1 MEGKKVLQI
10 NGIAIDKNQLKK
22 QLENIATTHNL
33 TSKSDKETYPIPRM
47 LENYEVIKMVYK
59 MLNNNLKQE
68 ITIHPAGEW
77 LLDNFYIIE
86 ETVKIIKKELTQK
99 KYQNFVGIK
108 SGKYEGYARIYVL
121 AAEIVAYTDNKINR
135 EELEEY
141 LISYQKAKYLSMEEV
156 WNIGTFLEIAI
167 IENIR
172 EICEKIY
179 NSQIQK
185 IKAKTIIEK
194 TLEKKETDLKEN
206 TTAILKEVKQKV
218 KLNAIDNSRY
228 AYIEY
233 MSYSLK
239 KYGKKAYSYQKALE
253 EIVSRSGITVQQAIK
268 REHIDIAVRKVSI
281 GNGILS
287 LKSIQRMNFSE
298 IFEKVNGIEEL
309 LRQDPAGVYEKMD
322 YKTKEYYRNKIKEI
336 GYETKLSEIYISQK
350 LLELANQHEEGNK
363 KNHIGY
369 YLIDNGIEKLYK
381 ELGYRYKDIRRQNKM
396 KIYILA
402 MSFFSIAISIILGMT
417 LNKTNNI
424 ANKIIGIILLIIPIS
439 EIIIHIMQHI
449 LGKIIKPKI
458 IPKMDFTNGIDKEH
472 ATFVVIPTIVK
483 SKEKVKELAEKL
495 EVFYLANKSEN
506 LYFSILGDC
515 SQSKTEEES
524 FDKEVI
530 EAGIEEIQKLN
541 KKYSKEFPKF
551 NFIYRKR
558 EWNSHEN
565 SYLGWE
571 RKRGYLNQF
580 NKFLLG
586 EEQENFRVNTIPKE
600 KRPRIKY
607 VITLDSDTDLP
618 IGTASELIGA
628 MAHIL
633 NRPII
638 DEKKKVVIDG
648 YGIMQPR
655 IGVKLD
661 ISYKNLFTKIFAGQ
675 GGTDLYS
682 NAISDIYQDNFG
694 EGIFTGKGI
703 YDLKVFETVMNG
715 TIPENTVL
723 SHDLLEGCYLR
734 CGLVS
739 DVMLIDD
746 YPSKYMSHI
755 NRLSRWIRGDW
766 QIIKWLNNK
775 RLNVISRY
783 KIFDNLR
790 RSLLE
795 IASIICII
803 YFLESKTIMTI
814 SLLAVAIPYILEII
828 NYIMFRKEGE
838 KYQKTFVHKIGT
850 LQGAIYRTIL
860 AIGTLPYKAYM
871 SLIAIIK
878 TIYRLTITHKHLLEW
893 TTSEEAEKIS
903 KTDIISYYRIMIANV
918 ILGLLMLCVS
928 IVEQNIYELIIGTI
942 WIITPGIMCYISITP
957 REREKIEEITEKE
970 ENYIIKVAKRTWDF
984 FEDYLTQ
991 ENNYLIIDNY
1001 QEGRVPQTVSRTS
1014 STNIGLSLLAVIS
1027 SYDMVFISKNKTIE
1041 TLERIID
1048 TIESL
1053 PKWNGHLYN
1062 WYNTKTMQ
1070 SLMPRYISTVDSGN
1084 FVGYL
1089 YVTKGFIDNLLEEG
1103 QNLQLKLNIESENKK
1118 GKTKNIGAVRRYK
1131 SSQKIKRIDYIGKLK
1146 KMKRQL
1152 TTLIK
1157 NTDFS
1162 VLYSPEQ
1169 RLFSI
1174 GFNVEENKLT
1184 DSYYDLL
1191 ASEARQASIV
1201 AIAKKDVPVKHWHN
1215 LSRTLTNLKDYKGL
1229 ISWSGTAFEYLMPNI
1244 NIPVYEGSLI
1254 DESCKFMIM
1263 SQREY
1268 AKKLGISWGI
1278 SEAAFNLKDLKSN
1291 YQYKAFGI
1299 PWLGLKRGLAD
1310 EMVVS
1315 SYGSILAINYIPKE
1329 VIKNLKELEKQGM
1342 LNKYGFYESIDYTP
1356 ERVEKGKTSSVV
1368 KTYMAHHQ
1376 ALILLSIN
1384 NLINNNI
1391 LQKRFMNNPEIAG
1404 TQILLQ
1410 ERMPET
1416 FIITKETKEK
1426 IEKIKYKDYEGYT
1439 EQTFNKIDERVIRG
1453 NVISNTNYTVAI
1465 DQKGNG
1471 FSTIGDIYINRYKKT
1486 SEENQGIFLYVKNIQ
1501 TNKVWSTNYNKQND
1515 DIKNESYSISFM
1527 PDRIKQKIVV
1537 DGIKT
1542 TMNVT
1547 VSSNDPV
1554 EIRRLEITNN
1564 TNTEQTLEVVS
1575 YFEPILSRPEQDYSH
1590 QAFNNLFL
1598 VYEYDEETGAL
1609 IVKRK
1614 KRSANDTEVYLATK
1628 LSTNVEQIG
1637 KSEYEIDKEKFIGRG
1652 NLEIPKMIKQS
1663 LPFSKSTDLVTEPI
1677 VAMKNI
1683 IKVLPE
1689 QTAFVD
1695 LIISVENDKEQCI
1708 KNLEKYQMSNIEST
1722 FEISKAR
1729 CEAESRYLSIK
1740 GTEIE
1745 LYQKML
1751 SYILFDNPLKSKWIS
1766 QLPKISYNKSEL
1778 WKYGISGDMPIMLV
1792 QIRNMNDIYVIKQV
1806 LKAYEFF
1813 RTKNIFV
1820 ELVILNEEKY
1830 SYENYIRDEIEK
1842 ELANSNMTYLK
1853 NIRGGIF
1860 LLEQNEMDSKD
1871 VDLIKFVSS
1880 IIIDSHLGDLKTVIN
1895 DMEEDELGRI
1905 Q

>member
-10 NGIAIDKNQLKK
+10 NGIAIDKSQLKK
-22 QLENIATTHNL
+22 QLENVATTHNL
-33 TSKSDKETYPIPRM
+33 KSKSDKQTYPIPRM
-47 LENYEVIKMVYK
+47 LENYEVIKSVYK

-86 ETVKIIKKELTQK
+86 ETIKIIKKELTQK

-108 SGKYEGYARIYVL
+108 SGKYEGYARIFVL
-121 AAEIVAYTDNKINR
+121 ASEIVAYTDNKINR

-167 IENIR
+167 IENTR
-172 EICEKIY
+172 EICERIY

-185 IKAKTIIEK
+185 MRAKNIIEK

-206 TTAILKEVKQKV
+206 TTALLKEVKQKE
-218 KLNAIDNSRY
+218 KLNIIDNSRY

-253 EIVSRSGITVQQAIK
+253 EIVSRTGITVQEAIK

-287 LKSIQRMNFSE
+287 LKAIQRMNFSE

-336 GYETKLSEIYISQK
+336 GYETKTSEIYISQK
-350 LLELANQHEEGNK
+350 LLELANQNGDGNK
-363 KNHIGY
+363 KSHIGY

-381 ELGYRYKDIRRQNKM
+381 ELGYRYKDIKKENKM

-417 LNKTNNI
+417 LNKTNNLV
-424 ANKIIGIILLIIPIS
+424 NKIIGIILLAIPIS
-439 EIIIHIMQHI
+439 EIIIHIMQYI

-458 IPKMDFTNGIDKEH
+458 IPKIDFTNGIDTEH

-483 SKEKVKELAEKL
+483 SREKVKELAKKL
-495 EVFYLANKSEN
+495 EIFYLANRSEN

-515 SQSKTEEES
+515 SQSRNEEEE

-530 EAGIEEIQKLN
+530 QAGLEETERLN
-541 KKYSKEFPKF
+541 RKYSKEFPKF
-551 NFIYRKR
+551 HFIYRKR
-558 EWNSHEN
+558 EWNPHEN
-565 SYLGWE
+565 AYLGWE

-586 EEQENFRVNTIPKE
+586 EEQESFRVNTIPKDN
-600 KRPRIKY
+600 KPRIKY

-618 IGTASELIGA
+618 IGTAEELIGA

-633 NRPII
+633 NKPII
-638 DEKKKVVIDG
+638 DQTKKVVIDG

-703 YDLKVFETVMNG
+703 YDLKVFETVMKG
-715 TIPENTVL
+715 AIPENTVL

-766 QIIKWLNNK
+766 QIIKWLNSK
-775 RLNVISRY
+775 QLNIISRY

-795 IASIICII
+795 IACIICII
-803 YFLESKTIMTI
+803 YFLENKTIMTL

-838 KYQKTFVHKIGT
+838 KYQKTFIHKVGT
-850 LQGAIYRTIL
+850 IQGAIYRLIL
-860 AIGTLPYKAYM
+860 SIGTLPYKAYM
-871 SLIAIIK
+871 SITAIFK

-893 TTSEEAEKIS
+893 MTSEEAEKTS
-903 KTDIISYYRIMIANV
+903 KTDVISYYRLMIANI
-918 ILGLLMLCVS
+918 ILGILMLSVS
-928 IVEQNIYELIIGTI
+928 IIEQNIYVLIIGTI
-942 WIITPGIMCYISITP
+942 WIITPGVMCYISITP

-970 ENYIIKVAKRTWDF
+970 ENYILKVAKRTWDF
-984 FEDYLTQ
+984 FEEYLTK

-1001 QEGRVPQTVSRTS
+1001 QEGRSPQTVSRTS

-1027 SYDMVFISKNKTIE
+1027 GYDIGFISKDKTIE
-1041 TLERIID
+1041 LLEKIID
-1048 TIESL
+1048 VIDGL

-1070 SLMPRYISTVDSGN
+1070 SLMPRYVSTVDSGN

-1089 YVTKGFIDNLLEEG
+1089 YVTKGFIENTLEQH
-1103 QNLQLKLNIESENKK
+1103 QNLELKRDINSTRTIKK
-1118 GKTKNIGAVRRYK
+1118 YK
-1131 SSQKIKRIDYIGKLK
+1131 CSSKIKRIDYIEKLK
-1146 KMKRQL
+1146 KMRRQL

-1201 AIAKKDVPVKHWHN
+1201 AIAKKDVPVKHWNN

-1244 NIPVYEGSLI
+1244 NIPVYKGSLI

-1329 VIKNLKELEKQGM
+1329 VIRNLKELESQGM
-1342 LNKYGFYESIDYTP
+1342 LDKYGFYESIDYTP
-1356 ERVEKGKTSSVV
+1356 ERVEKGQTSSVV

-1384 NLINNNI
+1384 NLVNNNI
-1391 LQKRFMNNPEIAG
+1391 LQKRFMTNPEIAG

-1453 NVISNTNYTVAI
+1453 NVISNENYTVAI
-1465 DQKGNG
+1465 NQKGNG
-1471 FSTIGDIYINRYKKT
+1471 FSKYGDIYINRYKNT
-1486 SEENQGIFLYVKNIQ
+1486 SEENQGIFLYIKNIQ
-1501 TNKVWSTNYNKQND
+1501 TNKIWSTNYNKQNN

-1527 PDRIKQKIVV
+1527 PDRVKEKIIV

-1542 TMNVT
+1542 IMNVT

-1575 YFEPILSRPEQDYSH
+1575 YFEPILSKPEQDYSH

-1598 VYEYDEETGAL
+1598 VYEYDEETDSL

-1614 KRSANDTEVYLATK
+1614 KRGANDKEVYLATK
-1628 LSTNVEQIG
+1628 LSTDAEQIG
-1637 KSEYEIDKEKFIGRG
+1637 KTEYEIDKEKFIGRG

-1677 VAMKNI
+1677 IAMKNI
-1683 IKVLPE
+1683 VKVLPE
-1689 QTAFVD
+1689 QTIYVD
-1695 LIISVENDKEQCI
+1695 LIISVEKDKEQCI
-1708 KNLEKYQMSNIEST
+1708 SNLAKYQISNIERT

-1729 CEAESRYLSIK
+1729 CEAESRYLNIK

-1766 QLPKISYNKSEL
+1766 KVPKKRYNKSEL
-1778 WKYGISGDMPIMLV
+1778 WKYGISGDMPIILV

-1842 ELANSNMTYLK
+1842 EIANNNMTYLK
-1853 NIRGGIF
+1853 NIRSGIF
-1860 LLEQNEMDSKD
+1860 LLEQNEMDLKD

-1880 IIIDSHLGDLKTVIN
+1880 IVIDSHLGNLKTVIH
-1895 DMEEDELGRI
+1895 DMEDDELGRI
-1905 Q
+1905 

>member
-1 MEGKKVLQI
+1 MEAKKILQI
-10 NGIAIDKNQLKK
+10 NGIAVDKNQLKN
-22 QLENIATTHNL
+22 QLENIATTHNI
-33 TSKSDKETYPIPRM
+33 TAKTDKATYPIPRM
-47 LENYEVIKMVYK
+47 IENYEVIKTVYK
-59 MLNNNLKQE
+59 MLNSNLKQE

-86 ETVKIIKKELTQK
+86 ETVKTIRKDITQK
-99 KYQNFVGIK
+99 KYRNFVGIK
-108 SGKYEGYARIYVL
+108 SGKYEGYARVYVL
-121 AAEIVAYTDNKINR
+121 ASEIIAYTDNKINR

-141 LISYQKAKYLSMEEV
+141 LIAYQKAKYLSMEEV
-156 WNIGTFLEIAI
+156 WNIGTFLQIAI

-179 NSQIQK
+179 SSQIQK
-185 IKAKTIIEK
+185 IRAKNIIEK
-194 TLEKKETDLKEN
+194 TLEKRQTEMKEN
-206 TTAILKEVKQKV
+206 NIIRKEVKKKI
-218 KLNAIDNSRY
+218 KLNEIDNSRY

-239 KYGKKAYSYQKALE
+239 KYGKRAYSYQKTLE
-253 EIVSRSGITVQQAIK
+253 EIVSRTGITVQEAIK

-287 LKSIQRMNFSE
+287 LKAIQRMNFSE

-309 LRQDPAGVYEKMD
+309 LRQDPASVYEKMD
-322 YKTKEYYRNKIKEI
+322 YKTKEYYRNQIKEI
-336 GYETKLSEIYISQK
+336 GYETKISEIYITQK
-350 LLELANQHEEGNK
+350 LLELANKCEEGSK
-363 KNHIGY
+363 KRHIGY
-369 YLIDNGIEKLYK
+369 YLVDKGIEELYK
-381 ELGYRYKDIRRQNKM
+381 KLGYRYKDIQKENKM

-402 MSFFSIAISIILGMT
+402 TIFFSISISVILGLT
-417 LNKTNNI
+417 LNKNNLI
-424 ANKIIGIILLIIPIS
+424 YGIIGTILLIIPIS
-439 EIIIHIMQHI
+439 EVIIQIMQYI

-458 IPKMDFTNGIDKEH
+458 IPKMDFTNGIDKEN

-483 SKEKVKELAEKL
+483 TKEKIKELAQKL

-515 SQSKTEEES
+515 SESKKEEED

-530 EAGIEEIQKLN
+530 EVGKQEVEKLN
-541 KKYSKEFPKF
+541 KKYSKTYPKF

-558 EWNSHEN
+558 QWNKQEN
-565 SYLGWE
+565 SFLGWE

-586 EEQENFRVNTIPKE
+586 EEQKNFIVNTIPKE
-600 KRPRIKY
+600 NMPEIKY

-618 IGTASELIGA
+618 IDTAAELIGA

-633 NRPII
+633 NKPVI
-638 DEKKKVVIDG
+638 DEKRNVVIEG

-682 NAISDIYQDNFG
+682 NAISDVYQDNFG

-703 YDLKVFETVMNG
+703 YDLKVFETVMKG
-715 TIPENTVL
+715 AIPENTVL

-739 DVMLIDD
+739 DIMLIDD

-766 QIIKWLNNK
+766 QIIRWLK
-775 RLNVISRY
+775 SKQLNIISKY

-795 IASIICII
+795 IFTIVCMA
-803 YFLESKTIMTI
+803 YFIKSKILVTI
-814 SLLAVAIPYILEII
+814 SLVSIMIPYILEII
-828 NYIMFRKEGE
+828 NYIIFKKEGE
-838 KYQKTFVHKIGT
+838 KYQKTFIHKVGT
-850 LQGAIYRTIL
+850 MQGAIYRIILTIG
-860 AIGTLPYKAYM
+860 ALPYKAYM
-871 SLIAIIK
+871 SIVAILK
-878 TIYRLTITHKHLLEW
+878 TIYRLAITHKHLLEW
-893 TTSEEAEKIS
+893 TTSEEAEKTS
-903 KTDIISYYRIMIANV
+903 KTDILSYYKIMFAN
-918 ILGLLMLCVS
+918 IIFGLLIGVLGVK
-928 IVEQNIYELIIGTI
+928 ERNIFEIIIGII
-942 WIITPGIMCYISITP
+942 WLITPGIMCYISKAPKENKRIN
-957 REREKIEEITEKE
+957 EITNEEEK
-970 ENYIIKVAKRTWDF
+970 YIKDVAKRTWDF
-984 FEDYLTQ
+984 FEDYLTE

-1001 QEGRVPQTVSRTS
+1001 QEGRIPQIVQRTS

-1027 SYDMVFISKNKTIE
+1027 SYDMKFISRNKAIQL
-1041 TLERIID
+1041 LEKIIG

-1070 SLMPRYISTVDSGN
+1070 SLVPRYVSTVDSGN

-1089 YVTKGFIDNLLEEG
+1089 YVTKGFINNLLEKYK
-1103 QNLQLKLNIESENKK
+1103 NVQLKKIIKNKK
-1118 GKTKNIGAVRRYK
+1118 KKNKNIKKYK
-1131 SSQKIKRIDYIGKLK
+1131 GTNKIKKVDYIEKLK

-1152 TTLIK
+1152 VILIK

-1162 VLYSPEQ
+1162 VLYSQEQ

-1191 ASEARQASIV
+1191 ASEARQASLV

-1215 LSRTLTNLKDYKGL
+1215 LSRTLTNLNEYKGL

-1244 NIPVYEGSLI
+1244 NIPVYKGSLI

-1278 SEAAFNLKDLKSN
+1278 SEAAFNLKDLHSN

-1315 SYGSILAINYIPKE
+1315 SYGSILAINYEPKE
-1329 VIKNLKELEKQGM
+1329 VIKNLKELESQGM

-1356 ERVEKGKTSSVV
+1356 ERLGKGETSSVV

-1384 NLINNNI
+1384 NLINDNI
-1391 LQKRFMNNPEIAG
+1391 LQERFMYNPEIAG

-1439 EQTFNKIDERVIRG
+1439 EQMFNKINEKIISG
-1453 NVISNTNYTVAI
+1453 NVISNTNYTIAI
-1465 DQKGNG
+1465 NQKGNG
-1471 FSTIGDIYINRYKKT
+1471 FSKFGDIYINRYKKT

-1501 TNKVWSTNYNKQND
+1501 TNKIWSSNYNNNTQNE
-1515 DIKNESYSISFM
+1515 NYSISFM
-1527 PDRIKQKIVV
+1527 PDRIKQKMLV

-1547 VSSNDPV
+1547 VSSDEPV
-1554 EIRRLEITNN
+1554 EIRRLEITNS

-1575 YFEPILSRPEQDYSH
+1575 YFEPVLSKKEQDYAH

-1598 VYEYDEETGAL
+1598 VYEYDEQSGAL

-1614 KRSANDTEVYLATK
+1614 KRGATDKEVYLATK
-1628 LSTNVEQIG
+1628 LSTNAEQIG
-1637 KSEYEIDKEKFIGRG
+1637 ETEYEIDKEKFIGRG

-1663 LPFSKSTDLVTEPI
+1663 LPFSKNVGLVTEPI
-1677 VAMKNI
+1677 AAMKNI
-1683 IKVLPE
+1683 VKVLPE
-1689 QTAFVD
+1689 QTVFVD
-1695 LIISVENDKEQCI
+1695 LIISVENEKEKCM
-1708 KNLEKYQMSNIEST
+1708 KNLEKYQISNIERT

-1729 CEAESRYLSIK
+1729 CEAESRYLNVK

-1751 SYILFDNPLKSKWIS
+1751 SYILFDNPIKSRCLKNVPKEKYS
-1766 QLPKISYNKSEL
+1766 QCEL
-1778 WKYGISGDMPIMLV
+1778 WKYGISGDMPIILV
-1792 QIRNMNDIYVIKQV
+1792 QIKNINDAYVIRQV

-1813 RTKNIFV
+1813 RTKNISI

-1830 SYENYIRDEIEK
+1830 SYENYVRDEIEK
-1842 ELANSNMTYLK
+1842 EIANSNMTYLK

-1860 LLEQNEMDSKD
+1860 LLEQSEIDVKD
-1871 VDLIKFVSS
+1871 VNLIKFVSS
-1880 IIIDSHLGDLKTVIN
+1880 IVIDSHLGNLKTII
-1895 DMEEDELGRI
+1895 DDLEDDEFGKI
-1905 Q
+1905 

>member
-1 MEGKKVLQI
+1 MEGKRVLQI

-33 TSKSDKETYPIPRM
+33 ESKSDKQTYPIPRM
-47 LENYEVIKMVYK
+47 LENYEVIKTVYK
-59 MLNNNLKQE
+59 MLNDNLKQE

-86 ETVKIIKKELTQK
+86 ETIKIIKKELTQK

-121 AAEIVAYTDNKINR
+121 AAEIVAYTDSKINR

-172 EICEKIY
+172 EICERIY

-185 IKAKTIIEK
+185 MRAKNIIEK

-206 TTAILKEVKQKV
+206 TTALLKEVKQKV
-218 KLNAIDNSRY
+218 KLNVIDNSRY

-253 EIVSRSGITVQQAIK
+253 EIVSRTGITVQEAIK

-287 LKSIQRMNFSE
+287 LKAIQRMNFSE

-322 YKTKEYYRNKIKEI
+322 YKTKECYRNKIKEI
-336 GYETKLSEIYISQK
+336 GYETKISEIYISQK
-350 LLELANQHEEGNK
+350 ILELANQNEDGNK
-363 KNHIGY
+363 KSHIGY

-381 ELGYRYKDIRRQNKM
+381 ELGYRYKDIKKENKM

-417 LNKTNNI
+417 LNKTNSL
-424 ANKIIGIILLIIPIS
+424 ANKIIGILLLAIPIS
-439 EIIIHIMQHI
+439 EIIIHIMQYI

-458 IPKMDFTNGIDKEH
+458 IPKIDFTNGIDTEH
-472 ATFVVIPTIVK
+472 STFVVIPTIVK
-483 SKEKVKELAEKL
+483 SKEKVKELAKKL

-515 SQSKTEEES
+515 SQSKSEEEE

-530 EAGIEEIQKLN
+530 EAGIEETKRLN

-558 EWNSHEN
+558 EWNPHEN
-565 SYLGWE
+565 AYLGWE

-633 NRPII
+633 NKPII
-638 DEKKKVVIDG
+638 DQTKKVVIDG

-703 YDLKVFETVMNG
+703 YDLKVFETVMKG
-715 TIPENTVL
+715 AIPENTVL
-723 SHDLLEGCYLR
+723 SHDLLEGCHLR

-739 DVMLIDD
+739 DIMLIDD

-766 QIIKWLNNK
+766 QIIRWLNSK
-775 RLNVISRY
+775 RLNIISRY

-795 IASIICII
+795 IACIICII
-803 YFLESKTIMTI
+803 YFLENKTIMTLA
-814 SLLAVAIPYILEII
+814 LLAVTIPYILEII

-838 KYQKTFVHKIGT
+838 RYQKTFIHKVGT
-850 LQGAIYRTIL
+850 IQGAIYRAIL

-871 SLIAIIK
+871 SIIAIFK

-893 TTSEEAEKIS
+893 MTSEEAEKTS
-903 KTDIISYYRIMIANV
+903 KTDVISYYRLMISNI
-918 ILGLLMLCVS
+918 ILGILMLCVS
-928 IVEQNIYELIIGTI
+928 IIEQNIYVLIIGTI

-970 ENYIIKVAKRTWDF
+970 ENYILKVAKRTWDF
-984 FEDYLTQ
+984 FEEYLTK

-1001 QEGRVPQTVSRTS
+1001 QEGRSPQTVSRTS

-1027 SYDMVFISKNKTIE
+1027 GYDMGFISEDKAIE
-1041 TLERIID
+1041 LLEKIID
-1048 TIESL
+1048 VIDSL

-1070 SLMPRYISTVDSGN
+1070 SLMPRYVSTVDSGN

-1089 YVTKGFIDNLLEEG
+1089 YVTKGFIDNTLEQYQSLE
-1103 QNLQLKLNIESENKK
+1103 LKKNTDNRKIIKK
-1118 GKTKNIGAVRRYK
+1118 YK
-1131 SSQKIKRIDYIGKLK
+1131 SSNKIKRIDYIEKLK
-1146 KMKRQL
+1146 KMRRQL

-1162 VLYSPEQ
+1162 VLYNPEQ

-1201 AIAKKDVPVKHWHN
+1201 AIAKKDVPVKHWN
-1215 LSRTLTNLKDYKGL
+1215 SLSRTLTNLKDYKGL

-1244 NIPVYEGSLI
+1244 NIPVYKGSLI

-1315 SYGSILAINYIPKE
+1315 SYGSILAINYIPRE
-1329 VIKNLKELEKQGM
+1329 VIRNLRELESQGM
-1342 LNKYGFYESIDYTP
+1342 LDKYGFYESIDYTP
-1356 ERVEKGKTSSVV
+1356 ERVEKGQISAVV

-1391 LQKRFMNNPEIAG
+1391 LQKRFMTNPEIEG

-1416 FIITKETKEK
+1416 FIITKENKEK

-1453 NVISNTNYTVAI
+1453 NVISNENYTVAI
-1465 DQKGNG
+1465 NQKGNG
-1471 FSTIGDIYINRYKKT
+1471 FSKYGDVYINRYKNT
-1486 SEENQGIFLYVKNIQ
+1486 SEENQGIFLYIKNIQ
-1501 TNKVWSTNYNKQND
+1501 TNKIWSTNYNKQND

-1527 PDRIKQKIVV
+1527 PDKVKEKIIV

-1542 TMNVT
+1542 IMNVT

-1575 YFEPILSRPEQDYSH
+1575 YFEPILSKPEQDYSH

-1598 VYEYDEETGAL
+1598 VYEYDEETGSL

-1614 KRSANDTEVYLATK
+1614 KRGTNDKEIYLATK
-1628 LSTNVEQIG
+1628 LSTNAEQIG
-1637 KSEYEIDKEKFIGRG
+1637 KTEYEIDKEKFIGRG
-1652 NLEIPKMIKQS
+1652 NLETPKMIKQS

-1677 VAMKNI
+1677 IAMKNI
-1683 IKVLPE
+1683 IKVSPE
-1689 QTAFVD
+1689 QTVYID
-1695 LIISVENDKEQCI
+1695 LIISVENDKEKCI
-1708 KNLEKYQMSNIEST
+1708 SNLAKYQISNIERT

-1729 CEAESRYLSIK
+1729 CEAESRYLNIK

-1751 SYILFDNPLKSKWIS
+1751 SYILFDNPLKSKLIS
-1766 QLPKISYNKSEL
+1766 KVPKTRYNKSEL
-1778 WKYGISGDMPIMLV
+1778 WKYGISGDMPIILV

-1830 SYENYIRDEIEK
+1830 SYENYIKDEIEK
-1842 ELANSNMTYLK
+1842 EIANNNMTYLK
-1853 NIRGGIF
+1853 NIRSGIF
-1860 LLEQNEMDSKD
+1860 LLEQNEMDLKD

-1880 IIIDSHLGDLKTVIN
+1880 IIIDSHLGNLKTVIN

-1905 Q
+1905 

>member
-1 MEGKKVLQI
+1 MEAKKILQI
-10 NGIAIDKNQLKK
+10 NGIAVDKNQLKN
-22 QLENIATTHNL
+22 QLENIATTHNI
-33 TSKSDKETYPIPRM
+33 TAKTDKATYPIPRM
-47 LENYEVIKMVYK
+47 IENYEVIKTVYK
-59 MLNNNLKQE
+59 MLNSNLKQE

-86 ETVKIIKKELTQK
+86 ETVKTIRKDITQK
-99 KYQNFVGIK
+99 KYRNFVGIK
-108 SGKYEGYARIYVL
+108 SGKYEGYARVYVL
-121 AAEIVAYTDNKINR
+121 ASEIIAYTDNKINR

-141 LISYQKAKYLSMEEV
+141 LIAYQKAKYLSMEEV
-156 WNIGTFLEIAI
+156 WNIGTFLQIAI

-179 NSQIQK
+179 SSQIQK
-185 IKAKTIIEK
+185 IRAKNIIEK
-194 TLEKKETDLKEN
+194 TLEKRQTEMKEN
-206 TTAILKEVKQKV
+206 NIIRKEVKKKI
-218 KLNAIDNSRY
+218 KLNEIDNSRY

-239 KYGKKAYSYQKALE
+239 KYGKRAYSYQKTLE
-253 EIVSRSGITVQQAIK
+253 EIVSRTGITVQEAIK

-287 LKSIQRMNFSE
+287 LKAIQRMNFSE

-309 LRQDPAGVYEKMD
+309 LRQDPASVYEKMD
-322 YKTKEYYRNKIKEI
+322 YKTKEYYRNQIKEI
-336 GYETKLSEIYISQK
+336 GYETKISEIYITQK
-350 LLELANQHEEGNK
+350 LLELANKCEEGSK
-363 KNHIGY
+363 KRHIGY
-369 YLIDNGIEKLYK
+369 YLVDKGIEELYK
-381 ELGYRYKDIRRQNKM
+381 KLGYRYKDIQKENKM

-402 MSFFSIAISIILGMT
+402 TIFFSISISVILGLT
-417 LNKTNNI
+417 LNKNNLI
-424 ANKIIGIILLIIPIS
+424 YGIIGTILLIIPIS
-439 EIIIHIMQHI
+439 EVIIQIMQYI

-458 IPKMDFTNGIDKEH
+458 IPKMDFTNGIDKEN

-483 SKEKVKELAEKL
+483 TKEKIKELAQKL

-515 SQSKTEEES
+515 SESKKEEED

-530 EAGIEEIQKLN
+530 EVGKQEVEKLN
-541 KKYSKEFPKF
+541 KKYSKTYPKF

-558 EWNSHEN
+558 QWNKQEN
-565 SYLGWE
+565 SFLGWE

-586 EEQENFRVNTIPKE
+586 EEQKNFIVNTIQKE
-600 KRPRIKY
+600 NMPEIKY

-618 IGTASELIGA
+618 IDTAAELIGA

-633 NRPII
+633 NKPVI
-638 DEKKKVVIDG
+638 DEKRNVVIEG

-682 NAISDIYQDNFG
+682 NAISDVYQDNFG

-703 YDLKVFETVMNG
+703 YDLKVFETVIKG
-715 TIPENTVL
+715 AIPENTVL

-739 DVMLIDD
+739 DIMLIDD

-766 QIIKWLNNK
+766 QIIRWLK
-775 RLNVISRY
+775 SKQLNIISKY

-795 IASIICII
+795 IFTIVCMA
-803 YFLESKTIMTI
+803 YFIKSKILVTI
-814 SLLAVAIPYILEII
+814 SLVSIMIPYILEII
-828 NYIMFRKEGE
+828 NYIIFKKEGE
-838 KYQKTFVHKIGT
+838 KYQKTFIHKVGT
-850 LQGAIYRTIL
+850 MQGAIYRIILTIG
-860 AIGTLPYKAYM
+860 ALPYKAYM
-871 SLIAIIK
+871 SIVAILK
-878 TIYRLTITHKHLLEW
+878 TIYRLAITHKHLLEW
-893 TTSEEAEKIS
+893 TTSEEAEKTS
-903 KTDIISYYRIMIANV
+903 KTDILSYYKIMFAN
-918 ILGLLMLCVS
+918 IIFGLLIGVLGVK
-928 IVEQNIYELIIGTI
+928 ERNIFEIIIGII
-942 WIITPGIMCYISITP
+942 WLITPGIMCYISKAPKENKRIN
-957 REREKIEEITEKE
+957 EITNEEEK
-970 ENYIIKVAKRTWDF
+970 YIKDVAKRTWDF
-984 FEDYLTQ
+984 FEDYLTE

-1001 QEGRVPQTVSRTS
+1001 QEGRIPQIVQRTS

-1027 SYDMVFISKNKTIE
+1027 SYDMKFISRNKAIQL
-1041 TLERIID
+1041 LEKIIG

-1070 SLMPRYISTVDSGN
+1070 SLVPRYVSTVDSGN

-1089 YVTKGFIDNLLEEG
+1089 YVTKGFINNLLEKYK
-1103 QNLQLKLNIESENKK
+1103 NVQLKKIIKNKK
-1118 GKTKNIGAVRRYK
+1118 KKNKNIKKYK
-1131 SSQKIKRIDYIGKLK
+1131 GTNKIKKVDYIEKLK

-1152 TTLIK
+1152 VILIK

-1162 VLYSPEQ
+1162 ALYSQEQ

-1191 ASEARQASIV
+1191 ASEARQASLV

-1215 LSRTLTNLKDYKGL
+1215 LSRTLTNLNEYKGL

-1244 NIPVYEGSLI
+1244 NIPVYKGSLI

-1278 SEAAFNLKDLKSN
+1278 SEAAFNLKDLHSN

-1315 SYGSILAINYIPKE
+1315 SYGSILAINYEPKE
-1329 VIKNLKELEKQGM
+1329 VIKNLKELESQGM

-1356 ERVEKGKTSSVV
+1356 ERLGKGETSSVV

-1384 NLINNNI
+1384 NLINDNI
-1391 LQKRFMNNPEIAG
+1391 LQERFMYNPEIAG

-1439 EQTFNKIDERVIRG
+1439 EQMFNKINEKIISG
-1453 NVISNTNYTVAI
+1453 NVISNTNYTIAI
-1465 DQKGNG
+1465 NQKGNG
-1471 FSTIGDIYINRYKKT
+1471 FSKFGDIYINRYKKT

-1501 TNKVWSTNYNKQND
+1501 TNKIWSSNYNNNTQNE
-1515 DIKNESYSISFM
+1515 NYSISFM
-1527 PDRIKQKIVV
+1527 PDRIKQKMLV

-1547 VSSNDPV
+1547 VSSDEPV
-1554 EIRRLEITNN
+1554 EIRRLEITNS

-1575 YFEPILSRPEQDYSH
+1575 YFEPVLSKKEQDYAH

-1598 VYEYDEETGAL
+1598 VYEYDEQSGAL

-1614 KRSANDTEVYLATK
+1614 KRGATDKEVYLATK
-1628 LSTNVEQIG
+1628 LSTNAEQIG
-1637 KSEYEIDKEKFIGRG
+1637 ETEYEIDKEKFIGRG

-1663 LPFSKSTDLVTEPI
+1663 LPFSKNVGLVTEPI
-1677 VAMKNI
+1677 AAMKNI
-1683 IKVLPE
+1683 VKVLPE
-1689 QTAFVD
+1689 QTVFVD
-1695 LIISVENDKEQCI
+1695 LIISVENEKEKCM
-1708 KNLEKYQMSNIEST
+1708 KNLEKYQISNIERT

-1729 CEAESRYLSIK
+1729 CEAESRYLNVK

-1751 SYILFDNPLKSKWIS
+1751 SYILFDNPIKSRCLKNVPKEKYS
-1766 QLPKISYNKSEL
+1766 QCEL
-1778 WKYGISGDMPIMLV
+1778 WKYGISGDMPIILV
-1792 QIRNMNDIYVIKQV
+1792 QIKNINDAYVIRQV

-1813 RTKNIFV
+1813 RTKNISI

-1830 SYENYIRDEIEK
+1830 SYENYVRDEIEK
-1842 ELANSNMTYLK
+1842 EIANSNMTYLK

-1860 LLEQNEMDSKD
+1860 LLEQSEIDVKD
-1871 VDLIKFVSS
+1871 VNLIKFVSS
-1880 IIIDSHLGDLKTVIN
+1880 IVIDSHLGNLKTII
-1895 DMEEDELGRI
+1895 DDLEDDEFGKI
-1905 Q
+1905 

>member
-1 MEGKKVLQI
+1 METKKVLQI
-10 NGIAIDKNQLKK
+10 NGIAVDKNQLKK
-22 QLENIATTHNL
+22 QLENIAVTHNL
-33 TSKSDKETYPIPRM
+33 KSKTDKSTYPIPRM
-47 LENYEVIKMVYK
+47 IENYEVIKTVYK
-59 MLNNNLKQE
+59 MLNDNLKQE

-86 ETVKIIKKELTQK
+86 EIVKVIKKELTQK

-121 AAEIVAYTDNKINR
+121 ASEIVAYTDNKINR

-141 LISYQKAKYLSMEEV
+141 LVAYQKAKYLSMEEV
-156 WNIGTFLEIAI
+156 WNIGIFLQIAI

-179 NSQIQK
+179 SSQIQK
-185 IKAKTIIEK
+185 IKAKNIIEK
-194 TLEKKETDLKEN
+194 TLEKEQVNTKESNIIK
-206 TTAILKEVKQKV
+206 KEVNKKI
-218 KLNAIDNSRY
+218 KLNEIDNSRY

-233 MSYSLK
+233 MSYTLK
-239 KYGKKAYSYQKALE
+239 KYGKKAYSYQKTLE
-253 EIVSRSGITVQQAIK
+253 EIISRTGITVQEAIK

-287 LKSIQRMNFSE
+287 LKAIQRMNFSE

-322 YKTKEYYRNKIKEI
+322 YKTKEYYRNQIKEI
-336 GYETKLSEIYISQK
+336 GYETKISEIYITQK
-350 LLELANQHEEGNK
+350 LLELANDYEEGSRK
-363 KNHIGY
+363 SHVGY
-369 YLIDNGIEKLYK
+369 YLIDKGIKDLYK
-381 ELGYRYKDIRRQNKM
+381 KLGYKYKDIQKENKM
-396 KIYILA
+396 KIYILTTI
-402 MSFFSIAISIILGMT
+402 FFSISISIILGLT
-417 LNKTNNI
+417 LNKSENI
-424 ANKIIGIILLIIPIS
+424 IYGIIGSILLIISIS
-439 EIIIHIMQHI
+439 EIIIQIMQYI

-458 IPKMDFTNGIDKEH
+458 IPKMDFTNGIDKEN

-483 SKEKVKELAEKL
+483 TREKVRELARKL

-506 LYFSILGDC
+506 LYFAILGDC
-515 SQSKTEEES
+515 SESKREEES
-524 FDKEVI
+524 FDGEVI
-530 EAGIEEIQKLN
+530 ETGIKEIEKLN
-541 KKYSKEFPKF
+541 KKYSKEYPKF

-558 EWNSHEN
+558 QWNKQEN

-580 NKFLLG
+580 NQFLLG
-586 EEQENFRVNTIPKE
+586 QEQGNFRINTIPKQNM
-600 KRPRIKY
+600 PHIKY

-618 IGTASELIGA
+618 IETAAELIGA

-633 NRPII
+633 NKPII
-638 DEKKKVVIDG
+638 DENKNIVIEG

-661 ISYKNLFTKIFAGQ
+661 VSYKNLFTKIFAGQ

-682 NAISDIYQDNFG
+682 NAISDVYQDNFG

-703 YDLKVFETVMNG
+703 YDLNVFNTVMKG
-715 TIPENTVL
+715 SIPENTVL

-739 DVMLIDD
+739 DIMLIDD

-755 NRLSRWIRGDW
+755 NRLARWTRGDW
-766 QIIKWLNNK
+766 QIIKWLKNK
-775 RLNVISRY
+775 QLNVISKY

-795 IASIICII
+795 IATVACMA
-803 YFLESKTIMTI
+803 YFIKNKILIAI
-814 SLLAVAIPYILEII
+814 SLLAIVIPYILEII
-828 NYIMFRKEGE
+828 NYVVFRKEGE
-838 KYQKTFVHKIGT
+838 KYQKTFIHKVGT
-850 LQGAIYRTIL
+850 IQGAIYRIALT
-860 AIGTLPYKAYM
+860 IGTLPYKAYM
-871 SLIAIIK
+871 SLVAISK
-878 TIYRLTITHKHLLEW
+878 TLYRLIISHKNLLEW
-893 TTSEEAEKIS
+893 TTSEEAEKTS
-903 KTDIISYYRIMIANV
+903 KTDLLSYYKIMLSNIVLGVLIIILAIKDRNIFEIMIG
-918 ILGLLMLCVS
+918 IL
-928 IVEQNIYELIIGTI
+928 
-942 WIITPGIMCYISITP
+942 WIITPGIMCHISKTP
-957 REREKIEEITEKE
+957 KENKKVNEITNQEK
-970 ENYIIKVAKRTWDF
+970 NYIIDVAKRTWDF
-984 FEDYLTQ
+984 FENYITK

-1001 QEGRVPQTVSRTS
+1001 QEGRIPQVVQRTS
-1014 STNIGLSLLAVIS
+1014 STNIGLSLLAIIS
-1027 SYDMVFISKNKTIE
+1027 SYDMKFISKDRAINL
-1041 TLERIID
+1041 LEKIID
-1048 TIESL
+1048 IVESL

-1070 SLMPRYISTVDSGN
+1070 SLVPRYVSTVDSGN

-1089 YVTKGFIDNLLEEG
+1089 YVTRGFISDLLEKYK
-1103 QNLQLKLNIESENKK
+1103 NLQLKIIVKNNKK
-1118 GKTKNIGAVRRYK
+1118 KSKNKKAEKVKKYK
-1131 SSQKIKRIDYIGKLK
+1131 GRKRIEKLNHIEK
-1146 KMKRQL
+1146 LCKMEKQL
-1152 TTLIK
+1152 TMLIK

-1162 VLYSPEQ
+1162 VLYSQEQ

-1215 LSRTLTNLKDYKGL
+1215 LSRTLTNLNEYKGL

-1244 NIPVYEGSLI
+1244 NIPVYKGSLM

-1263 SQREY
+1263 SQKEY

-1278 SEAAFNLKDLKSN
+1278 SEAAFNLKDLQSN

-1315 SYGSILAINYIPKE
+1315 SYGSILAINYVPKD
-1329 VIKNLKELEKQGM
+1329 VIKNLKELENQGM
-1342 LNKYGFYESIDYTP
+1342 LNEYGFYEAIDYTP
-1356 ERVEKGKTSSVV
+1356 ERLGKGETSSVV
-1368 KTYMAHHQ
+1368 RTYMAHHQ

-1384 NLINNNI
+1384 NLLNDNI
-1391 LQKRFMNNPEIAG
+1391 FQKRFMYNPEIEG

-1426 IEKIKYKDYEGYT
+1426 IEKIKYKDYEGYS
-1439 EQTFNKIDERVIRG
+1439 EQMFNKIDERVIRG
-1453 NVISNTNYTVAI
+1453 NVISNTNYTI
-1465 DQKGNG
+1465 GINQKGNG
-1471 FSTIGDIYINRYKKT
+1471 FSKFGDIYINRYKKT

-1501 TNKVWSTNYNKQND
+1501 TNKIWSTNYMNSND
-1515 DIKNESYSISFM
+1515 TVKNENYSISFM
-1527 PDRIKQKIVV
+1527 PDRIKQKMIV

-1547 VSSNDPV
+1547 VSSDDPV

-1575 YFEPILSRPEQDYSH
+1575 YFEPILSKKEQDYAH

-1598 VYEYDEETGAL
+1598 VYEYDEKSGAL

-1614 KRSANDTEVYLATK
+1614 KRGTNDREVYLATK
-1628 LSTNVEQIG
+1628 LSTNAEQIG
-1637 KSEYEIDKEKFIGRG
+1637 ETEYEIDKEKFIGRG
-1652 NLEIPKMIKQS
+1652 NLEVPKMIKQS
-1663 LPFSKSTDLVTEPI
+1663 LPFSKNVGLVTEPI

-1683 IKVLPE
+1683 VKVLPE
-1689 QTAFVD
+1689 ETVFVD
-1695 LIISVENDKEQCI
+1695 LIISVENDREQCVQ
-1708 KNLEKYQMSNIEST
+1708 NLEKYQISNIERT

-1729 CEAESRYLSIK
+1729 CEAESRYLNVK
-1740 GTEIE
+1740 GKEIE

-1751 SYILFDNPLKSKWIS
+1751 SYILFDNPLKSKWLKNVPKEKYS
-1766 QLPKISYNKSEL
+1766 QCEL
-1778 WKYGISGDMPIMLV
+1778 WKYGISGDMPIILV
-1792 QIRNMNDIYVIKQV
+1792 QIRNINDVYVIKQV

-1820 ELVILNEEKY
+1820 EMVILNEEKY
-1830 SYENYIRDEIEK
+1830 SYESYVRDEIEK
-1842 ELANSNMTYLK
+1842 EIANSNMTYLK
-1853 NIRGGIF
+1853 NIRSGIF
-1860 LLEQNEMDSKD
+1860 LLEKSEMDIKD
-1871 VDLIKFVSS
+1871 VNLIKFVSS
-1880 IIIDSHLGDLKTVIN
+1880 IIIDSHLGNLKTVIN
-1895 DMEEDELGRI
+1895 DMEDDELGK
-1905 Q
+1905 